1 MFPIILYMAQ
11 VLGERAV
18 LGNWSMK
25 TSHVTWQR
33 ENLALHAGFVL
44 LEGQRR
50 EYRHSP
56 CPSCLALYTTSR
68 FLDP

>member
-11 VLGERAV
+11 VLGEGAV

-25 TSHVTWQR
+25 TSHVTRQR

-44 LEGQRR
+44 LEGERR
-50 EYRHSP
+50 EYRLSIMPRPIHNEPVS
-56 CPSCLALYTTSR
+56 
-68 FLDP
+68 